1 MKQFILIALA
11 VIVTGC
17 AGAGDWT
24 RSGTSPQQTAAEL
37 SDCQTQARAATERD
51 TNIMNDIMAT
61 RGSDWRRSDV
71 MSTQTSLFAAENH
84 NRTSDIVNRC
94 MIGKGFAPSS

>member
-1 MKQFILIALA
+1 
-11 VIVTGC
+11 
-17 AGAGDWT
+17 
-24 RSGTSPQQTAAEL
+24 
-37 SDCQTQARAATERD
+37 
-51 TNIMNDIMAT
+51 
-61 RGSDWRRSDV
+61 